1 MNHSNFIPSR
11 ESRLIIAL
19 IGWYSRQLARRR
31 FKHIW
36 LKQSYQPDKNSKTVY
51 FLNHSSWWDGLIPL
65 LLNNYLFQQQ
75 ARAMMEDKQMHQYP
89 FFSRIGAFSV
99 NLENTRNMAFS
110 LRYAHESMQRA
121 NSSLYLYPE
130 GKIVPFSTDQPEFR
144 GGLAWLYNKMPD
156 IDYVPIGIY
165 IHTMRHDKPELHIN
179 IGEAVSYTGEPGSK
193 AEIQDYLE
201 KALQKLLN
209 ELQLN
214 SGFNNSE
221 FVNWM

>member
-1 MNHSNFIPSR
+1 M
-11 ESRLIIAL
+11 
-19 IGWYSRQLARRR
+19 
-31 FKHIW
+31 
-36 LKQSYQPDKNSKTVY
+36 
-51 FLNHSSWWDGLIPL
+51 IPL

-156 IDYVPIGIY
+156 IDFVPIGIY

-209 ELQLN
+209 ELQLQ

-221 FVNWM
+221 FVNWL